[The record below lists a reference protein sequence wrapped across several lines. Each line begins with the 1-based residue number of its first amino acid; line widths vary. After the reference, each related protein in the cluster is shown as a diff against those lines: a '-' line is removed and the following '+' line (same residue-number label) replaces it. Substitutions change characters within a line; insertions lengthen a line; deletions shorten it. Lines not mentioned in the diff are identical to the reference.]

1 MNIRYSAPISI
12 GMLARRPCSAR
23 RRFRPLAR
31 ALRSSG
37 TSLQARAFSFQ
48 SMCLCTC
55 LKRKLSF
62 FISSQIRRCTS
73 AHISSWSCSA
83 GSSSR
88 CAPIGCACRW
98 ILQARRWDRKSGSSR
113 RTTSPGSR
121 AAVATSPRPFQVR
134 ATETAV
140 ELGWLRH

>member
-48 SMCLCTC
+48 SMDLCTC

-62 FISSQIRRCTS
+62 LSPVKYDDVHQHTFHRGAAQLALQVAVHLLAARV
-73 AHISSWSCSA
+73 A
-83 GSSSR
+83 GSCKLADGTER
-88 CAPIGCACRW
+88 AVRHVGRLRRAPGQPLRRVRVLSKSE
-98 ILQARRWDRKSGSSR
+98 LQR
-113 RTTSPGSR
+113 
-121 AAVATSPRPFQVR
+121 Q
-134 ATETAV
+134 
-140 ELGWLRH
+140 L